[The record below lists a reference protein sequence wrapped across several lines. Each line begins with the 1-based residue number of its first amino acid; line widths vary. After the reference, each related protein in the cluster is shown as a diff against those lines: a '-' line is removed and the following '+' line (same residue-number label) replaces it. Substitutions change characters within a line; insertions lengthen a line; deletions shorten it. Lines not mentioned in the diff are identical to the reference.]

1 MQGSSKFKISLS
13 VFLVILVASLTFVYV
28 EFYGQEQLREET
40 EEEVM
45 GVNTDTGIPYII
57 SLAPIVAEVGS
68 LYEYPLTVVDRD
80 TRQEDLVAEYIE
92 GPGWLELEDMVLSGL
107 VPQESEG
114 TYKIVLKVSDGYNS
128 SIQET
133 YILVEE
139 ENE

>member
-13 VFLVILVASLTFVYV
+13 VFFVILVASLTFVYV
-28 EFYGQEQLREET
+28 KFYQKEEPT
-40 EEEVM
+40 EEIPEEVL
-45 GVNTDTGIPYII
+45 GVNTNTGVPYII
-57 SLAPIVAEVGS
+57 SLAPIIAQVGE
-68 LYEYPLTVVDRD
+68 LYEYSITAVDSD
-80 TRQEDLVAEYIE
+80 TKPEDLVAEYIE